1 MSLPGLTYT
10 NFENCST
17 IITNTSEIDSPTRR
31 TRAKVQRSSSDVASR
46 PSVKS
51 RSTLL
56 APTPPNFHRSTSFLG
71 AVQGGTIEDS
81 ELDEEEPTPHRSSS
95 TNSLDKTDSKQTHR
109 KLSAPTTN
117 YASRSVTLSLVKLCP
132 KEVAAQLTKDD
143 HSVFAGIKQDELRSL
158 SWNKVNK
165 HEIAPNVA
173 AIIRR
178 FNLVTF
184 WAGLFTSSFFV
195 NPFFCSFC
203 GIVG

>member
-10 NFENCST
+10 IFENCRT
-17 IITNTSEIDSPTRR
+17 IIKNTPEMDSPTRR
-31 TRAKVQRSSSDVASR
+31 PRSKVQRSNSDGASR

-51 RSTLL
+51 KSTLL
-56 APTPPNFHRSTSFLG
+56 APNPPNFHRSTSFLG
-71 AVQGGTIEDS
+71 AVQGGAIEDS

-95 TNSLDKTDSKQTHR
+95 TNSLDKIDSKETHR
-109 KLSAPTTN
+109 KLSGPTTN
-117 YASRSVTLSLVKLCP
+117 CASRLVKLCP

-143 HSVFAGIKQDELRSL
+143 HSVFVGIKPDELRSL

-184 WAGLFTSSFFV
+184 WAGLFTSSFFL
-195 NPFFCSFC
+195 NPFFAVFLVSLD
-203 GIVG
+203 